1 MNNTYIN
8 FITGKLGFL
17 KTYEYLFLVFICVL
31 FLSILVFFFVS
42 IKSIKSKNT
51 EKHKLIKKEKLL
63 IKLKNS
69 YKNGQINAKE
79 YKERIFNLTK
89 DENLWAQIETNQK

>member
-8 FITGKLGFL
+8 FITGKIGFL
-17 KTYEYLFLVFICVL
+17 KTYGYLFLVFICVL
-31 FLSILVFFFVS
+31 FLSILVSFFVS

-69 YKNGQINAKE
+69 YKNGHINAKE

-89 DENLWAQIETNQK
+89 DEIL

>member
-1 MNNTYIN
+1 MNNIYIN
-8 FITGKLGFL
+8 FITVKFSAL

-31 FLSILVFFFVS
+31 FLSILVSFLVF
-42 IKSIKSKNT
+42 IKSITSKNT

-89 DENLWAQIETNQK
+89 DENL

>member
-1 MNNTYIN
+1 MNNIYIN
-8 FITGKLGFL
+8 FITDKFSIL

-31 FLSILVFFFVS
+31 FLSIFVSLLVS
-42 IKSIKSKNT
+42 IKSTNNTNIEKN
-51 EKHKLIKKEKLL
+51 KLIKKEKLL

-89 DENLWAQIETNQK
+89 DENL

>member
-1 MNNTYIN
+1 MNNIYIN
-8 FITGKLGFL
+8 FITGKFSIL

-31 FLSILVFFFVS
+31 FLAILVSLLVS
-42 IKSIKSKNT
+42 IKSTNSKNI
-51 EKHKLIKKEKLL
+51 EKNKLIKKEKLL

-89 DENLWAQIETNQK
+89 DENL

>member
-8 FITGKLGFL
+8 FITEKLSFL

-31 FLSILVFFFVS
+31 FLSILVSFFIS

-51 EKHKLIKKEKLL
+51 EKYKLIKKEKLL

-89 DENLWAQIETNQK
+89 DENL

>member
-1 MNNTYIN
+1 MNNIYIN
-8 FITGKLGFL
+8 FIIGKFSILEI
-17 KTYEYLFLVFICVL
+17 YEYLFLVFICVL
-31 FLSILVFFFVS
+31 FFSILAS
-42 IKSIKSKNT
+42 SLISMKSISKKNK
-51 EKHKLIKKEKLL
+51 ERNKLIKKEKLL

-89 DENLWAQIETNQK
+89 DENL

>member
-8 FITGKLGFL
+8 FITGKFGFL

-31 FLSILVFFFVS
+31 FLSILVSFFIS

-51 EKHKLIKKEKLL
+51 EKYKLIKKEKLL

-79 YKERIFNLTK
+79 YKERIFNLIK
-89 DENLWAQIETNQK
+89 DENL

>member
-1 MNNTYIN
+1 MNNIYIN
-8 FITGKLGFL
+8 FITVKFSAL
-17 KTYEYLFLVFICVL
+17 KTYEYLFLVLICVL
-31 FLSILVFFFVS
+31 FLSILVSFFVS

-79 YKERIFNLTK
+79 YKERILNLTK
-89 DENLWAQIETNQK
+89 DENL

>member
-1 MNNTYIN
+1 MNNIYIN
-8 FITGKLGFL
+8 FITGKFSIL
-17 KTYEYLFLVFICVL
+17 KTHEYLFLVFICVL
-31 FLSILVFFFVS
+31 FLAILFSLLVS
-42 IKSIKSKNT
+42 IKSTNSKNI
-51 EKHKLIKKEKLL
+51 EKNKLIKKEKLL

-89 DENLWAQIETNQK
+89 DENL

>member
-1 MNNTYIN
+1 MNNIYIN
-8 FITGKLGFL
+8 FLTDKFNTL
-17 KTYEYLFLVFICVL
+17 KTYEYFFLVFICVL
-31 FLSILVFFFVS
+31 FLSILVSFFVS
-42 IKSIKSKNT
+42 IKSISSKNI
-51 EKHKLIKKEKLL
+51 EINKLIKKEKLL

-89 DENLWAQIETNQK
+89 DEIL

>member
-31 FLSILVFFFVS
+31 FLSILVSFFVS

-51 EKHKLIKKEKLL
+51 EKYKLIKKEKLL

-89 DENLWAQIETNQK
+89 DESL

>member
-31 FLSILVFFFVS
+31 FLLILVSFFVS

-89 DENLWAQIETNQK
+89 DEIL

>member
-1 MNNTYIN
+1 MNNIYIN
-8 FITGKLGFL
+8 FITGKFSIL
-17 KTYEYLFLVFICVL
+17 KTYEYLFLVFICIL
-31 FLSILVFFFVS
+31 FLSILVSFFVS

-79 YKERIFNLTK
+79 YKQRIFNLTK
-89 DENLWAQIETNQK
+89 DEIL

>member
-8 FITGKLGFL
+8 FITGKIGFL

-31 FLSILVFFFVS
+31 FLAILVSLLVS
-42 IKSIKSKNT
+42 IKSTNSKNI
-51 EKHKLIKKEKLL
+51 EKNKLIKKEKLL

-79 YKERIFNLTK
+79 YKERILNLTK
-89 DENLWAQIETNQK
+89 DESL

>member
-8 FITGKLGFL
+8 FITGKIGFL

-31 FLSILVFFFVS
+31 FLSILVSFFVS

-79 YKERIFNLTK
+79 YKERILNLTK
-89 DENLWAQIETNQK
+89 DENL

>member
-8 FITGKLGFL
+8 FITGKFGIL

-31 FLSILVFFFVS
+31 FLSILVSFFVS
-42 IKSIKSKNT
+42 IKSINSKNI
-51 EKHKLIKKEKLL
+51 EKNKLIKKEKLL

-79 YKERIFNLTK
+79 YKERIFNLIK
-89 DENLWAQIETNQK
+89 DENL

>member
-8 FITGKLGFL
+8 FITEKLSFL

-69 YKNGQINAKE
+69 YKNGQINAKQ

-89 DENLWAQIETNQK
+89 DEIL

>member
-8 FITGKLGFL
+8 FLAGRLGFL
-17 KTYEYLFLVFICVL
+17 KTYEYFFLVFICVL
-31 FLSILVFFFVS
+31 FLSILVSFFVF
-42 IKSIKSKNT
+42 IKSINSKNI
-51 EKHKLIKKEKLL
+51 EKNKLIKKEKLL

-89 DENLWAQIETNQK
+89 DEIL

>member
-8 FITGKLGFL
+8 FITGKFGIL

-31 FLSILVFFFVS
+31 FLSVLVSFFVS
-42 IKSIKSKNT
+42 IKSINSKNI
-51 EKHKLIKKEKLL
+51 EKNKLIKKERML

-69 YKNGQINAKE
+69 YKNGRINAKE

-89 DENLWAQIETNQK
+89 DESL

>member
-8 FITGKLGFL
+8 FITGKFSIL

-31 FLSILVFFFVS
+31 FLSILVSFFVS
-42 IKSIKSKNT
+42 INSINSKNI
-51 EKHKLIKKEKLL
+51 EKNKLIKKERLL

-69 YKNGQINAKE
+69 YRNGQINAKE
-79 YKERIFNLTK
+79 YKERMFNLIK
-89 DENLWAQIETNQK
+89 DENL

>member
-1 MNNTYIN
+1 MNNIYIN
-8 FITGKLGFL
+8 FITGKFSIL

-31 FLSILVFFFVS
+31 FLSILVSFFVS
-42 IKSIKSKNT
+42 INLISSKKI
-51 EKHKLIKKEKLL
+51 EKNKLIKKEKLL

-69 YKNGQINAKE
+69 YKNGQINAME

-89 DENLWAQIETNQK
+89 DENL

>member
-1 MNNTYIN
+1 MSNMYIN
-8 FITGKLGFL
+8 FIISKFSIL
-17 KTYEYLFLVFICVL
+17 KIYEYLFLVLICVL
-31 FLSILVFFFVS
+31 FLSILISFLVL
-42 IKSIKSKNT
+42 IKSISGKNI
-51 EKHKLIKKEKLL
+51 EKNQLIKKEKLL

-89 DENLWAQIETNQK
+89 DESL

>member
-1 MNNTYIN
+1 MNNIYIN
-8 FITGKLGFL
+8 FITDRFSIL

-31 FLSILVFFFVS
+31 FLSILVFFFAS
-42 IKSIKSKNT
+42 IKSISRENIEKN
-51 EKHKLIKKEKLL
+51 KLIKKEKLL

-79 YKERIFNLTK
+79 YKERIFNLIK
-89 DENLWAQIETNQK
+89 DENL

>member
-1 MNNTYIN
+1 MCSLFIN
-8 FITGKLGFL
+8 F
-17 KTYEYLFLVFICVL
+17 
-31 FLSILVFFFVS
+31 SFFFVS
-42 IKSIKSKNT
+42 IKSINSKNI
-51 EKHKLIKKEKLL
+51 EKNKLIKKEKLL

-89 DENLWAQIETNQK
+89 DEIL

>member
-1 MNNTYIN
+1 MNNIYIS
-8 FITGKLGFL
+8 FITGRLNAL
-17 KTYEYLFLVFICVL
+17 KTYEYLFLVLICVL
-31 FLSILVFFFVS
+31 FLSILVSSFVS
-42 IKSIKSKNT
+42 IKSINSIKIEKN
-51 EKHKLIKKEKLL
+51 KLIKKEKLL

-89 DENLWAQIETNQK
+89 DENL

>member
-8 FITGKLGFL
+8 FITDKFGFL

-31 FLSILVFFFVS
+31 FLSILVSFFLS
-42 IKSIKSKNT
+42 IKSINSKNI
-51 EKHKLIKKEKLL
+51 EKNKLIKKEKLL

-79 YKERIFNLTK
+79 YKERILNLIK
-89 DENLWAQIETNQK
+89 DENL

>member
-8 FITGKLGFL
+8 FITGKFGIL
-17 KTYEYLFLVFICVL
+17 KTYEYLFLVFISVL
-31 FLSILVFFFVS
+31 FLSILVSFFVS
-42 IKSIKSKNT
+42 IKSINSKNI
-51 EKHKLIKKEKLL
+51 EKNKLIKKEKLL

-79 YKERIFNLTK
+79 YKERILNLTK
-89 DENLWAQIETNQK
+89 NENL

>member
-1 MNNTYIN
+1 MNYIYIN
-8 FITGKLGFL
+8 FITGKFSIL

-31 FLSILVFFFVS
+31 LLAILVSLLLS
-42 IKSIKSKNT
+42 IKSTSSINIEKN
-51 EKHKLIKKEKLL
+51 KLIKKEKLL

-89 DENLWAQIETNQK
+89 DENL

>member
-1 MNNTYIN
+1 MNNIYIN
-8 FITGKLGFL
+8 FITDKFSIL

-31 FLSILVFFFVS
+31 FLSILVSFFVS
-42 IKSIKSKNT
+42 IKSINSKNI
-51 EKHKLIKKEKLL
+51 EKNKLIKKEKLL

-79 YKERIFNLTK
+79 YKERIFNLTR
-89 DENLWAQIETNQK
+89 DENL

>member
-1 MNNTYIN
+1 MNNIYIN
-8 FITGKLGFL
+8 FITSKFSSL

-31 FLSILVFFFVS
+31 FLAILVSLLVS
-42 IKSIKSKNT
+42 IKSTNSKNI
-51 EKHKLIKKEKLL
+51 EKNKLIKKEKLL

-89 DENLWAQIETNQK
+89 DEIL